1 MMIRLHKVHRKSWV
15 IRGALEWVRGAHLT
29 GLTLYNC
36 RRIEREKTP
45 ALAYSDN
52 FNQGDA

>member
-1 MMIRLHKVHRKSWV
+1 MMIRLHKVHQKSWV

-52 FNQGDA
+52 FN